1 MPSPRPFSDTKYS
14 EFSINMQLAIILA
27 ALIAVGTGDSP
38 IEARQFSGTG
48 TMSLYSQPGCQA
60 SNLLAKD
67 VTISTRCTTLDTPVA
82 SVMFHGGTGNLPFE
96 RELQSYPP
104 HTGEHTG
111 LTYLQKQSTL
121 TVTPVAVVEVS
132 MGIRMKVYAL

>member
-1 MPSPRPFSDTKYS
+1 
-14 EFSINMQLAIILA
+14 MQLAITLA
-27 ALIAVGTGDSP
+27 ALMAVGTGASP

-48 TMSLYSQPGCQA
+48 TMSIYSQPGCQA
-60 SNLLAKD
+60 SNVLAKD
-67 VTISTRCTTLDTPVA
+67 VAISTRCTTLDTPVA
-82 SVMFHGGTGNLPFE
+82 SVMFHGSTGSGGIPFE